1 MKWLVS
7 LRGLTAR
14 KAEKIMTPPPVK
26 AEAERHGIPVL
37 QPEKVRL
44 EEEIE
49 KVLSLKPD
57 LIVTAAFGQILPKR
71 AGRPEIRLYQR
82 TRVTIA

>member
-1 MKWLVS
+1 
-7 LRGLTAR
+7 
-14 KAEKIMTPPPVK
+14 MTPPPVK

-57 LIVTAAFGQILPKR
+57 MIVTAAFGQILPKQLLDGFR
-71 AGRPEIRLYQR
+71 NTAVSTY
-82 TRVTIA
+82 TRHYCLN